1 MSTTNAVRALVVVD
15 VQNDFCEGG
24 SLPVTGGLD
33 VAARIAAHLDS
44 ASTSYDLVVASR
56 DWHDPD
62 NLNGGHFPLAG
73 EQPDYV
79 DTWPVHCVADT
90 DGARFAPPV
99 FEALEQYADLVVSK
113 GMGEPAYSA
122 FQGVTPDG
130 ETLEASLRERGIT
143 DVDVCG
149 IATDHCVKAT
159 ALDARAAGFAVRL
172 LPGLHVGVARDTTE
186 RALDEMAARGVEL
199 AEGDLR

>member
-1 MSTTNAVRALVVVD
+1 MTPSATRRALIVVD

-24 SLPVTGGLD
+24 SLPVAGGLAAAEAIAD
-33 VAARIAAHLDS
+33 HVAASAA
-44 ASTSYDLVVASR
+44 TYDLVVASR

-73 EQPDYV
+73 EQPDYAT
-79 DTWPVHCVADT
+79 TWPVHCVAGSE
-90 DGARFAPPV
+90 GAGFAPPV
-99 FEALEQYADLVVSK
+99 AAVIEQHADLVVSK

-130 ETLEASLRERGIT
+130 ETLDAALRDRGIT

-149 IATDHCVKAT
+149 IATDHCVRAT
-159 ALDARAAGFAVRL
+159 ALDARGLGFGVRL
-172 LPGLHVGVARDTTE
+172 LPGLHAGVAPETTE
-186 RALDEMAARGVEL
+186 AALDEMAARGVDL
-199 AEGDLR
+199 GEGSLR